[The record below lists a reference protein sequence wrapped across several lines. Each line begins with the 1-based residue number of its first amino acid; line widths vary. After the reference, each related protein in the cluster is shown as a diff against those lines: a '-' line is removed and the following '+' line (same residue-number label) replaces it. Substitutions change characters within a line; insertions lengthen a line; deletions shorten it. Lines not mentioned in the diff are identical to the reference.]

1 MIYEYQGK
9 LYTNV
14 SELNDDIAHEVGKN
28 MNNRDPYTSQQFID
42 TWHYEVD
49 KLPETWD
56 TFKAWCFQENLKPSH
71 GSSVIIF
78 YEEVRESEKLV

>member
-49 KLPETWD
+49 KFPETWD